1 MSIHRLFACN
11 FRSWICHT
19 SACHPAKML
28 PRPQKHPKVLATQTA
43 ATVKPQRPTTP
54 MVKLRLEQNLR
65 KCRKEQA
72 PQGRA
77 PSFFLQ
83 QKTSPLLRR
92 KKTEAILSKKAWERE
107 KSFLAFFV
115 PSPIMWNIT
124 AIIFQIPRDVWQSNK
139 PSIFRNTRGKTE
151 KEKQKK
157 L

>member
-92 KKTEAILSKKAWERE
+92 KKNRSNFIQKGLGTRE
-107 KSFLAFFV
+107 KFPRFLCPFPHNVKYYSNHF
-115 PSPIMWNIT
+115 SNT
-124 AIIFQIPRDVWQSNK
+124 ARCVAK
-139 PSIFRNTRGKTE
+139 
-151 KEKQKK
+151 
-157 L
+157 